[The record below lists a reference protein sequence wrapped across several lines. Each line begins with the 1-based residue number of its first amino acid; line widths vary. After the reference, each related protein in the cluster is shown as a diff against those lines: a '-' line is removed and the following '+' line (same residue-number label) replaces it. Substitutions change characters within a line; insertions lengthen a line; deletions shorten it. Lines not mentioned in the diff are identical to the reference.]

1 MSFNSFFC
9 SRCFRRSC
17 VRINSTSE
25 QPEDLERGEPQQEN
39 DLQNNETPE
48 DDDQHGEPQQE
59 SDLQHN
65 DARQPDIQHS
75 DTEQEVPQQDSDP
88 KPHIDALSQ
97 FPRYDGD

>member
-9 SRCFRRSC
+9 CRCFRRSC
-17 VRINSTSE
+17 VRINSPSE

-75 DTEQEVPQQDSDP
+75 DTEQDVPQQDSDP